1 MLRGGMF
8 QVSCTKT
15 CKLNKV
21 FGVQNVACRNVNF
34 RARKFANSTNS
45 KKSFRREKCCARNA
59 NFRARKFANSNKF
72 LACKKCRVR
81 CIWRAKGFEISNFH
95 TPKKAS
101 VYDAKVPCT
110 MQSCVQKVSNLQTF
124 AHQKKVFAHDAFGA
138 QKVSNLQNFTH
149 KKSFRARCIWRAK
162 CFGATC
168 NFRARKFANS
178 NKVFGMQ
185 DVAPECLKFRA
196 RQFCKLKTKFSACKM
211 SGAYLQTCHRLLDK
225 FRVLPTRRNV
235 CFFNQD
241 FFFQFQL
248 QNKKCQSK
256 PVKSAQTRKW
266 RPRQSNKPTRRRRS
280 NEQIRQ
286 KNRRP
291 WKRSIAS
298 VNVVPTAGLI
308 CRTCSTD
315 H

>member
-1 MLRGGMF
+1 MKNVARGMQIF
-8 QVSCTKT
+8 VHESLQTQTSFWRAKSV
-15 CKLNKV
+15 V
-21 FGVQNVACRNVNF
+21 YDAFGVQKVS
-34 RARKFANSTNS
+34 KFQTFTHQ
-45 KKSFRREKCCARNA
+45 KK
-59 NFRARKFANSNKF
+59 
-72 LACKKCRVR
+72 L
-81 CIWRAKGFEISNFH
+81 
-95 TPKKAS
+95 
-101 VYDAKVPCT
+101 PCT
-110 MQSCVQKVSNLQTF
+110 MQRFRARCKVACKKFRTCKLSHTKKKFSRTMHLARKKFRTCKIS
-124 AHQKKVFAHDAFGA
+124 HTRKVFVHDAFGA
-138 QKVSNLQNFTH
+138 QKVSNLQTFTH

-211 SGAYLQTCHRLLDK
+211 SGAYLQSCHRLLDK